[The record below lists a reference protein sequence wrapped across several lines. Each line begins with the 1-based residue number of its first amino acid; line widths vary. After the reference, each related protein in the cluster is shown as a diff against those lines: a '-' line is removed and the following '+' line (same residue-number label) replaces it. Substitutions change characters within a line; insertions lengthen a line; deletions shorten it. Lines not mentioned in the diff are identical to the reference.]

1 MSSYGSYQGNPH
13 SRRARSVHRDRHC
26 DGDCVRD
33 RGSELRP
40 RARTHSSSSGS
51 PGPGERLKNVGEQA
65 LVALGL
71 GGAAGALAGHHSRGR
86 DRSSHRGHRRRLSS
100 RRSDSSSPSPSLS
113 GGHVDPKVKQ
123 ALEAAVAAGAVE
135 AFLDRHEPGGWSG
148 PKGERVLTAALTA
161 AGVDGVIDRD
171 PDKHP
176 KRHIIESTLAGLAAN
191 RVIHGHRSSSR

>member
-13 SRRARSVHRDRHC
+13 SRRARSVHRDRHY
-26 DGDCVRD
+26 DGDYVRD
-33 RGSELRP
+33 RGSEFRP
-40 RARTHSSSSGS
+40 RARTHSGS
-51 PGPGERLKNVGEQA
+51 RGPGERLKNVGEQA

-71 GGAAGALAGHHSRGR
+71 GGTAGALSGHHNRGR
-86 DRSSHRGHRRRLSS
+86 DRSSHHDHRRHLSS
-100 RRSDSSSPSPSLS
+100 RRSDSSSPSSSLS

-123 ALEAAVAAGAVE
+123 ALGAAVAAGAVE